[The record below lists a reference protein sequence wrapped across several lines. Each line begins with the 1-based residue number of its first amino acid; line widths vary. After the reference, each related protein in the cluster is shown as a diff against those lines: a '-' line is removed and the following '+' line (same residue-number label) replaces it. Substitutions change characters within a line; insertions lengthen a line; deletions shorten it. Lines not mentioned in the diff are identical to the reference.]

1 MPTIFGLVTGSANRT
16 QAENPSI
23 DPTFRRRLAAVFLF
37 LSPMVTSTVSVAR
50 CHVHQRGSGT
60 AKSALA
66 PQRAAMSWIN
76 EVEVDEAS
84 GHLARIYEA
93 LVEKRGKVSNILKVH
108 SLNPEAMGNHL
119 DLYMTLM
126 FGKSGLSR
134 AEREAIAVVVSA
146 ENDCAYCVNHHA
158 EAWKRYIKD
167 DETLNMLMTADGL
180 ETLKPRLSNVVRH
193 AEKLTSAPEAMTE
206 SDLGE
211 LRAVGLSDED
221 ILDLTLI
228 TAYFNFVNRIA
239 LGLGVEF
246 TPEEMTGYHDD

>member
-1 MPTIFGLVTGSANRT
+1 
-16 QAENPSI
+16 
-23 DPTFRRRLAAVFLF
+23 
-37 LSPMVTSTVSVAR
+37 
-50 CHVHQRGSGT
+50 
-60 AKSALA
+60 
-66 PQRAAMSWIN
+66 MSWIDM
-76 EVEVDEAS
+76 VEVGDAD
-84 GHLARIYEA
+84 GRLAEIYKE

-119 DLYMTLM
+119 DLYMTIM

-134 AEREAIAVVVSA
+134 AEREAIGVVVSA
-146 ENDCAYCVNHHA
+146 ENDCAYCVSHHA
-158 EAWKRYIKD
+158 EALKRYIKD
-167 DETLNMLMTADGL
+167 EDTLNRLMTADGL
-180 ETLKPRLSNVVRH
+180 ETLEPRLSNIVRH

-221 ILDLTLI
+221 ILDVTLI

-246 TPEEMTGYHDD
+246 TPGEMTGYRDD